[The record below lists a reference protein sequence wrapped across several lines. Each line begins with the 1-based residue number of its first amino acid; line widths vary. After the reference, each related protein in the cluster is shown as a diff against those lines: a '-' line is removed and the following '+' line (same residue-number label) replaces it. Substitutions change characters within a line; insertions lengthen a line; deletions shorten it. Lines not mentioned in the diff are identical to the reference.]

1 MKIVSVG
8 TVVVNA
14 RMRNWVF
21 VKVETDEEL
30 TGWGEA
36 SLEWKTRGVV
46 GCVDDLAPLII
57 GQDPRRIEHLYQIM
71 SRQGFFRLGVVGMSA
86 LSGIEQA
93 LWDIKGKALGV
104 PVYEL
109 LGGAVRDRI
118 RMYDHLGGGEMTSL
132 YLDDQPE
139 QMAERARES
148 VAAGYTALKILA
160 VPRSM
165 PLEGTR
171 PIRHAERVMQVVREA
186 VGPDVDIMVDF
197 HGRTWPEVAI
207 QYAKALEPFAPFFLE
222 EVCPPEHVAGMAQV
236 ARATAIPLAT
246 GERLIGRA
254 GFREVCEARAVA
266 VIQPDLCHTG
276 GLWEARKIAAM
287 AETYFMSVAPHN
299 PLGPLATAAA
309 IHFAAATPNWIIQES
324 LRADV
329 PWRDEVLINPVQI
342 AGGYVALPEGP
353 GLGVAVNEAAAAKH
367 PFVQEDILR
376 YFHPDAAVA
385 DW

>member
-21 VKVETDEEL
+21 VKVETDEGL

-46 GCVDDLAPLII
+46 GCVDDLAPLIT

-160 VPRSM
+160 VPRSL

-236 ARATAIPLAT
+236 ARATSIPLAT

-266 VIQPDLCHTG
+266 VIQPDLCHAG

-342 AGGYVALPEGP
+342 AGGYVALPESP